1 MQRVVLLIAYLVVV
15 SLYSFYHPEDF
26 VAYHEVK
33 GGILFI
39 IFLIILY
46 GGSFQEEKFNQ
57 INREL
62 DQVKS
67 RLSDFQYIE
76 KKRAEASF
84 GDIRS
89 QMILADLLLQ
99 NKINSDDDVKNQNL
113 KEAVRW
119 HQKAAR
125 QGNARAQYY
134 LGKHYDQGIGVKKNI
149 NRAYT
154 WFVIA
159 EGNIKSYV
167 DDTNELAREKRLA
180 LENELNPE
188 QQSELIHLAT
198 EWQAAFVKRQE
209 EK

>member
-1 MQRVVLLIAYLVVV
+1 MQRVVLLIAYLVGVF
-15 SLYSFYHPEDF
+15 LYSSYHPEDF
-26 VAYHEVK
+26 AAYHEIK
-33 GGILFI
+33 GAILVI

-62 DQVKS
+62 DQVKC
-67 RLSDFQYIE
+67 RLADFQYLE
-76 KKRAEASF
+76 KKRAEARC

-89 QMILADLLLQ
+89 QMILAELLLQ
-99 NKINSDDDVKNQNL
+99 NKMNSDDDVKNQNL
-113 KEAVRW
+113 TEALRW
-119 HQKAAR
+119 YLKAAR

-134 LGKHYDQGIGVKKNI
+134 LGKHYAQGIGVKKNI

-159 EGNIKSYV
+159 EGNIDSYV
-167 DDTNELAREKRLA
+167 DDTDELAQEQLLL
-180 LENELNPE
+180 LENELTPE

-198 EWQAAFVKRQE
+198 KWEAAFEKKR
-209 EK
+209 